1 MEELVKALHAGIRE
15 EVQRAVAEMLE
26 PLEMFS
32 DLPSVSTTQELAKCL
47 RVSDDIVR
55 RMADEGM
62 PHIHAGRELRFVKTL
77 ITEWSVAGK
86 KYSCEICGEKS
97 GNPPPRV
104 AAKVLEFEPPQ
115 PLPLNPKIMPLK
127 SKTKMRLAE
136 FAAK

>member
-1 MEELVKALHAGIRE
+1 MEEVVKALHAEIRE
-15 EVQRAVAEMLE
+15 EVRRAVAEMLE

-32 DLPSVSTTQELAKCL
+32 DLSSVSTTQELAKCF

-62 PHIHAGRELRFVKTL
+62 PHIHAGRELRFVKAL
-77 ITEWSVAGK
+77 IAEWTITGK
-86 KYSCEICGEKS
+86 RYFCEVCSEKS
-97 GNPPPRV
+97 GNPPPP
-104 AAKVLEFEPPQ
+104 AASGVLEFEPSQ
-115 PLPLNPKIMPLK
+115 PLPFNSKIVPLK

>member
-32 DLPSVSTTQELAKCL
+32 DLPSVSTTQELARCL
-47 RVSDDIVR
+47 RVSDDIIR
-55 RMADEGM
+55 RMADDGM
-62 PHIHAGRELRFVKTL
+62 PHIHAGRELRFVKGL
-77 ITEWSVAGK
+77 IVEWAITGK
-86 KYSCEICGEKS
+86 RYFCEVCGEKS
-97 GNPPPRV
+97 GNPPPR
-104 AAKVLEFEPPQ
+104 AASKVLEFEPPQ
-115 PLPLNPKIMPLK
+115 PLPLNPKIVPLK